1 MKTKS
6 LLLAALSFTA
16 VTFAQKKE
24 IRSAEKTVD
33 DENYAEAQTE
43 IAAVESMMGE
53 MDEKEKEYYY
63 FVKGR
68 AFLGGE
74 NNKNADELL
83 KAMEAFNQVFEY
95 NEGDKYGEEATQ
107 YKQTAMNAII
117 SSAVDDQNAQK
128 YAPAADKLY
137 KLYTLTPKDTS
148 YLYFAASNAVN
159 GQDYDTALDYYGQL
173 KDLGYTGI
181 ETKYTAKN
189 KESGEVESFPSKQQR
204 DLFVKSGS
212 HEDPKVEVTESR
224 AGEIAKNIALIYIQ
238 EGKNE
243 EALEAIKDA
252 LAANPDDDALLRSAA
267 DVYLKMGMTDE
278 YEAALQKVIEKDPNN
293 PGLYFNLGVG
303 AADAGN
309 TEKALGYYKKAL
321 EIDPDYA
328 GANLNI
334 AALMLGKDK
343 EIIEQ
348 MNSLGNTKADND
360 KYEEL
365 KEERLQLYKD
375 AVPYLEK
382 ATAGD
387 NPNIEAIRT
396 LYNIHIQLGN
406 TEDAE
411 AYKAKLDAM
420 QG

>member
-1 MKTKS
+1 
-6 LLLAALSFTA
+6 
-16 VTFAQKKE
+16 
-24 IRSAEKTVD
+24 
-33 DENYAEAQTE
+33 
-43 IAAVESMMGE
+43 
-53 MDEKEKEYYY
+53 
-63 FVKGR
+63 
-68 AFLGGE
+68 
-74 NNKNADELL
+74 
-83 KAMEAFNQVFEY
+83 
-95 NEGDKYGEEATQ
+95 
-107 YKQTAMNAII
+107 
-117 SSAVDDQNAQK
+117 
-128 YAPAADKLY
+128 
-137 KLYTLTPKDTS
+137 
-148 YLYFAASNAVN
+148 
-159 GQDYDTALDYYGQL
+159 
-173 KDLGYTGI
+173 
-181 ETKYTAKN
+181 
-189 KESGEVESFPSKQQR
+189 
-204 DLFVKSGS
+204 
-212 HEDPKVEVTESR
+212 
-224 AGEIAKNIALIYIQ
+224 
-238 EGKNE
+238 
-243 EALEAIKDA
+243 
-252 LAANPDDDALLRSAA
+252 
-267 DVYLKMGMTDE
+267 MTDE

-382 ATAGD
+382 ATAGE

-406 TEDAE
+406 TEEAE

>member
-1 MKTKS
+1 
-6 LLLAALSFTA
+6 
-16 VTFAQKKE
+16 
-24 IRSAEKTVD
+24 
-33 DENYAEAQTE
+33 
-43 IAAVESMMGE
+43 
-53 MDEKEKEYYY
+53 
-63 FVKGR
+63 
-68 AFLGGE
+68 
-74 NNKNADELL
+74 
-83 KAMEAFNQVFEY
+83 
-95 NEGDKYGEEATQ
+95 
-107 YKQTAMNAII
+107 
-117 SSAVDDQNAQK
+117 
-128 YAPAADKLY
+128 
-137 KLYTLTPKDTS
+137 
-148 YLYFAASNAVN
+148 
-159 GQDYDTALDYYGQL
+159 
-173 KDLGYTGI
+173 
-181 ETKYTAKN
+181 
-189 KESGEVESFPSKQQR
+189 
-204 DLFVKSGS
+204 
-212 HEDPKVEVTESR
+212 
-224 AGEIAKNIALIYIQ
+224 
-238 EGKNE
+238 
-243 EALEAIKDA
+243 
-252 LAANPDDDALLRSAA
+252 
-267 DVYLKMGMTDE
+267 MTDE

-303 AADAGN
+303 AADSGN

-382 ATAGD
+382 ATAGE
-387 NPNIEAIRT
+387 NPNIEAVRT

-406 TEDAE
+406 TEEAE

>member
-6 LLLAALSFTA
+6 LLLAALSFSA
-16 VTFAQKKE
+16 VTFAQKRE
-24 IRSAEKTVD
+24 IKSAEKTV
-33 DENYAEAQTE
+33 ESGSYAEAQTE
-43 IAAVESMMGE
+43 INGLESMMGQ

-68 AFLGGE
+68 AYLGAE
-74 NNKNADELL
+74 ENKNADDLL
-83 KAMEAFNQVFEY
+83 KAMEAFSKVSEFND
-95 NEGDKYGEEATQ
+95 GGKYGEEALT
-107 YKQTAMNAII
+107 YKQTAMNAVI

-128 YAPAADKLY
+128 YDAAATKLY
-137 KLYTLTPKDTS
+137 TLYTLTPKDTS

-159 GQDYDTALDYYGQL
+159 GQNFDTALDYYGQL

-189 KESGEVESFPSKQQR
+189 KESGEVESFPSEQQR
-204 DLFVKSGS
+204 DLFVKSGT
-212 HEDPKVEVTESR
+212 HEDPKTEVTESR
-224 AGEIAKNIALIYIQ
+224 SGEIAKNIALIYIQ

-243 EALEAIKDA
+243 EALDAIKDA
-252 LAANPDDDALLRSAA
+252 LAENPDDDALLRSAA

-278 YEAALQKVIEKDPNN
+278 YEATLNKVIAKDPNN

-303 AADAGN
+303 AADSGN

-321 EIDPDYA
+321 EIDPNYS

-334 AALMLGKDK
+334 AALMLGQDK

-348 MNSLGNTKADND
+348 MNSLGNTKADNK

-365 KEERLQLYKD
+365 KDKRLQLYKD

-382 ATAGD
+382 ATSGET
-387 NPNIEAIRT
+387 PNIEAVRT
-396 LYNIHIQLGN
+396 LYNIHVQLGN
-406 TEDAE
+406 DEE
-411 AYKAKLDAM
+411 AKEYKTKLDAM